1 MNAERALQKDSAIS
15 AWQDVNLNT
24 RDPFRDYL
32 TRRCLALKLLLTGLV
47 CRNINLAF
55 RSGAQAIGRT

>member
-24 RDPFRDYL
+24 TDPFRDYL
-32 TRRCLALKLLLTGLV
+32 TRRGLALKLLLTGLV
-47 CRNINLAF
+47 CKNINLAF
-55 RSGAQAIGRT
+55 RSGAQVNGRT